1 MYIAVVEGI
10 FAFLEQIWLWFQ
22 VVFGIGLMIF
32 IHELGHFMAAKKVGV
47 RVEAFSLGFGPRLF
61 RFTRGDT
68 EYRLSIIPLG
78 GYVKMAGENPDD
90 EHTGAPDELTSRS
103 ASERMLIFSAGVVM
117 NFLFAFITLPIVF
130 AVGIPSVVPEVGDV
144 TPGGPAWRAGL
155 QSGDLILDVN
165 GNKVYE
171 FTDIPLNIALGNK
184 DGNDLIVE
192 RDGRSFPLF
201 VVPEKNEQEGRYQ
214 IQVSSPTRYEIA
226 VEKDSPA
233 ALAGLEKG
241 DRIISI
247 DGLPIKQWRN
257 TKLGDMGQPL
267 MIHVARMEEGEEVF
281 RDFTLTPEI
290 IVDEEHPL
298 IGIQQRHN
306 LVKAIR
312 GELAGVESGLREG
325 DFIER
330 INGHDLFRPGDL
342 EKALSLATDKGFTFD
357 VEREGKL
364 VQAVYG
370 PDWRERLGNDLA
382 LVPNTLT
389 NSVAIMS
396 DGALKKLNDSDV
408 HDGMRIMEVNGKPTA
423 TFLDI
428 SGVVSDAPSSTFTLT
443 IASGGE
449 TTFRTIE
456 VKAEARSSPLLGFN
470 FLPAISTRELPLF
483 QGIKAGLHSAIY
495 MIKTCY
501 LTLSRIFTGDVA
513 GKNLG
518 GIITIGRASYTFAEL
533 GLARLFFF
541 LAILSINL
549 GFLNILPIPILDGGH
564 ILFLLIEKIKG
575 SPVNE
580 KIMGYSQIVG
590 LAFILALLI
599 YVTYNDILRLFN

>member
-1 MYIAVVEGI
+1 VI
-10 FAFLEQIWLWFQ
+10 
-22 VVFGIGLMIF
+22 GIGLMIF
-32 IHELGHFMAAKKVGV
+32 IHELGHFLAAKKVGV
-47 RVEAFSLGFGPRLF
+47 RVEAFSLGFGPRIF

-117 NFLFAFITLPIVF
+117 NFIFAFITLPIVF
-130 AVGIPSVVPEVGDV
+130 AAGIPSVVPEVGEV
-144 TPGGPAWRAGL
+144 NPGGPAWRAGL
-155 QSGDLILDVN
+155 KPGDRILEIN

-171 FTDIPLNIALGNK
+171 FTDIPLNIALGRK
-184 DGNDLIVE
+184 DGNDLLVE
-192 RDGRSFPLF
+192 RDGRTFAMV

-214 IQVSSPTRYEIA
+214 IQVASPTRYVIA
-226 VEKDSPA
+226 VDKDSPA
-233 ALAGLEKG
+233 AQAGLEKG
-241 DRIISI
+241 DRIVSI
-247 DGLPIKQWRN
+247 DGMPIKTWWSADH
-257 TKLGDMGQPL
+257 GPL
-267 MIHVARMEEGEEVF
+267 DRPLAIHAARMEEGEEVF
-281 RDFTLTPEI
+281 HDFTLTPEI

-298 IGIQQRHN
+298 IGIQQRNN

-312 GELAGVESGLREG
+312 GDLSGVAQGLREG

-330 INGHDLFRPGDL
+330 INGREIFRSDDL
-342 EKALSLATDKGFTFD
+342 EAALSVDADGAITVD
-357 VEREGKL
+357 VERDGKP
-364 VQAVYG
+364 VQVVYG
-370 PDWRERLGNDLA
+370 PEWRASFGKDLA
-382 LVPNTLT
+382 LVPNPQT
-389 NSVAIMS
+389 NTVAIMT
-396 DGALKKLNDSDV
+396 DGALIKLNDPDV
-408 HDGMRIMEVNGKPTA
+408 KDGMRILEVNGKPTA
-423 TFLDI
+423 SFLDI
-428 SGVVSDAPSSTFTLT
+428 SAVVNDAPSSTFRLN
-443 IASGGE
+443 IATHGE
-449 TTFRTIE
+449 NTVRTIE
-456 VKAEARSSPLLGFN
+456 VKAEPRSVPYLGFSL
-470 FLPAISTRELPLF
+470 LPAIAERKLPLF
-483 QGIKAGLHSAIY
+483 QAIKAGFHSAVY

-564 ILFLLIEKIKG
+564 LLFLLIEKIKG